1 MKAEPDLNDYVMRFY
16 FLISEGHSLAVI
28 YIYMHTVTCQYLRF
42 PEDIC
47 EQMHMFSVP
56 LYISESHR

>member
-28 YIYMHTVTCQYLRF
+28 YIYAYRN
-42 PEDIC
+42 
-47 EQMHMFSVP
+47 VP
-56 LYISESHR
+56 VFKISGGHLWTDAYV